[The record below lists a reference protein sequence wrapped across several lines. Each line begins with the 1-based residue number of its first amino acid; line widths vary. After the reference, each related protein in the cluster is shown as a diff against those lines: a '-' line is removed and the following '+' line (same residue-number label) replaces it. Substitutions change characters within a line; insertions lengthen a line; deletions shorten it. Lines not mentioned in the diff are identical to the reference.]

1 MGFRC
6 NAVLGRVRLATAAAL
21 ILGVMVSVVL
31 STESAASVDTVQFS
45 TSPALSPAFDPTI
58 SDYVVRLTSGTNIQV
73 TVTNTAASDTTTT
86 VSVDGQTPR
95 TGAFTTTVGLNYS
108 QGFKITAVQGATS
121 KDFYVRRLPSG
132 FPTWT
137 SQRLSLPQTE
147 YYLVAPSLGSGA
159 TGWVILYDTNAVPM
173 WWSEPASNLP
183 LDSKLV
189 QDGGPDVLWT
199 DMQNGDVN
207 SGPEA
212 EEHRLDGT
220 LAQTVHITS
229 SYTLNPHEV
238 QLLSN
243 GNYLVIGGYAKSG
256 VNLSSIGG
264 ATSATILDDVVQE
277 VTSNGTA
284 VWTWDAYDHVGIN
297 EVDPQWWST
306 ATSGTGTHDVYH
318 INSAVADSSSNLLVS
333 LRFTDAV
340 FYITNPGASTNPGK
354 IIWKLGGT
362 ATQKDAGTI
371 LSITDAGCTG
381 SCFGGQHYA
390 RFFDA
395 GDGNLYVTLH
405 DNGTG
410 RSRAP
415 RAVRY
420 QINTSAGT
428 ATRVEQVTDS
438 VVTAASCC
446 GSAKKLPNGH
456 WVMSWGA
463 NPLVAEYS
471 SGSRVFSITFS
482 GPYSY
487 RADPVPPGT
496 VTREQLRAGMDAQ
509 YPRPVSN
516 TPPTISAIAN
526 QVINEDTATAALAFT
541 VGDAQTA
548 AGSLTLGQGSSNTT
562 LVPTNN
568 IVFGGSG
575 ASRTVTVTPAT
586 NQNGSAT
593 ITVSVS
599 DGQLSTNTSFLLTVN
614 PVNDPPT
621 ISAISNQ
628 TIYVNGT
635 NGPLNFTV
643 GDVETPA
650 GSLTLRGDSSNL
662 VLVPTNNI
670 VFGGSDSNRT
680 VTVTPAAN
688 QSGTSTITI
697 SVSDGALSA
706 SNSFVLTVNVQL
718 VIVPNVV
725 NQTQTVAT
733 NAIISAGL
741 SVGIISNAPD
751 GIVPAGSVISQNP
764 AAATSVPIGSPVDL
778 IVSSG
783 ATVPQVSEVSY
794 QDGVFQAFVP
804 TLSGRTYTL
813 QFIDDLTRT
822 NWTDLQS
829 VSGDGT
835 LRVFIDSSATNAQ
848 RFYRV
853 HIQ

>member
-1 MGFRC
+1 MGEGSITMGFRC
-6 NAVLGRVRLATAAAL
+6 HALFGRVRLASAAAL
-21 ILGVMVSVVL
+21 IFGVMILVL
-31 STESAASVDTVQFS
+31 RPAESAASVDTVRFS
-45 TSPALSPAFDPTI
+45 TSPALFPTFDPSI
-58 SDYVVRLTSGTNIQV
+58 SDYVVRLTSGSNIQV
-73 TVTNTAASDTTTT
+73 TVTNTTASDTTTT

-95 TGAFTTTVGLNYS
+95 TGAFTTTVNLDYS
-108 QGFKITAVQGATS
+108 QGFMITAVQGATS
-121 KDFYVRRLPSG
+121 QDYYVRRLPSG

-137 SQRLSLPQTE
+137 SLQPGSPQAE
-147 YYLVAPSLGSGA
+147 YYLVAPSLGSSA
-159 TGWVILYDTNAVPM
+159 TSWVILYDTNAVPI
-173 WWSEPASNLP
+173 WWSAPASNLP

-212 EEHRLDGT
+212 EEHSLDGALVRT
-220 LAQTVHITS
+220 IHITS
-229 SYTLNPHEV
+229 PYTLNPHEV

-277 VTSNGTA
+277 VTSNGSA
-284 VWTWDAYDHVGIN
+284 VWTWDAYDHVGVN

-306 ATSGTGTHDVYH
+306 AVSGTGTHDIYH

-333 LRFTDAV
+333 LRYTDAV
-340 FYITNPGASTNPGK
+340 FYITNPAGSSNPGK

-362 ATQKDAGTI
+362 ATQKDAGTV
-371 LSITDAGCTG
+371 LSISDTGCSG

-410 RSRAP
+410 RGRAP

-438 VVTAASCC
+438 AVTASSCC
-446 GSAKKLPNGH
+446 GSAKKLPTGD

-471 SGSRVFSITFS
+471 SGGRVLSITFS

-496 VTREQLRAGMDAQ
+496 LTREQLRAGMDAQ
-509 YPRPVSN
+509 FPRPVSN
-516 TPPTISAIAN
+516 TPPTISAIPN
-526 QVINEDTATAALAFT
+526 QVINEDTATAPLAFT
-541 VGDAQTA
+541 VGDAQTP
-548 AGSLTLGQGSSNTT
+548 AGSLTLGKGSSNII

-575 ASRTVTVTPAT
+575 
-586 NQNGSAT
+586 
-593 ITVSVS
+593 
-599 DGQLSTNTSFLLTVN
+599 
-614 PVNDPPT
+614 
-621 ISAISNQ
+621 
-628 TIYVNGT
+628 
-635 NGPLNFTV
+635 
-643 GDVETPA
+643 
-650 GSLTLRGDSSNL
+650 
-662 VLVPTNNI
+662 
-670 VFGGSDSNRT
+670 SNRT
-680 VTVTPAAN
+680 VTVTPAAS
-688 QSGTSTITI
+688 QSGTATITI

-706 SNSFVLTVNVQL
+706 SNSFLLTVNVQL

-725 NQTQTVAT
+725 GQTQTAAANALVNANLSVGAVTTATSATVAAGIVLT
-733 NAIISAGL
+733 QDPPAATNVPSGTPVALLVSTGPSVPNVVNLTQTAAANAIISAGL
-741 SVGIISNAPD
+741 SVGTISNAPD
-751 GIVPAGSVISQNP
+751 GIVPAGSVVSQDP
-764 AAATSVPIGSPVDL
+764 APATSAPIGSPVNL
-778 IVSSG
+778 VVSLG
-783 ATVPQVSEVSY
+783 VTVPLVSEVTC
-794 QDGVFQAFVP
+794 QDGVFQASVP
-804 TLSGRTYTL
+804 TLSGRLYTL
-813 QFIDDLTRT
+813 QFIDDLTET

-829 VSGDGT
+829 LSGDGT
-835 LRVFIDSSATNAQ
+835 MRVLIDTSVTNRQ